1 MARNIVTKIQINTQ
15 HTVKGAEQ
23 QLNLHTKKATFEQKR
38 ILLISYLSDN
48 KWMSTSH
55 QVINSGRHPPSPTS
69 VLDLHGDHLVVPQGQ
84 HIVVS
89 LQLQRLAVLVGG
101 VQAHDVLTRA
111 APLPGAPHHQ
121 GVVEVIV
128 AGDLDGLGL

>member
-1 MARNIVTKIQINTQ
+1 MTRNMVTKIQINTA
-15 HTVKGAEQ
+15 HCKRCRTTIKSS
-23 QLNLHTKKATFEQKR
+23 HKKATFEQKR
-38 ILLISYLSDN
+38 ILQISYLSDS
-48 KWMSTSH
+48 KMVSTSH
-55 QVINSGRHPPSPTS
+55 QVIKSGRHPPS

-121 GVVEVIV
+121 GVVEVKV